1 MVHVKDKF
9 EYIKWVI
16 RSRKSK
22 KYRQRNEQKKKDNR
36 TINDLINTSQ
46 KTKDYESQKISK
58 ILNFA
63 LITQINKYFQSR
75 SILPR
80 YNWNIVESGVKHH
93 NPNRLTLNKRTC
105 VDSSLENN
113 NEMNI

>member
-9 EYIKWVI
+9 EYTKWVI
-16 RSRKSK
+16 RRGKSK

-75 SILPR
+75 S
-80 YNWNIVESGVKHH
+80 
-93 NPNRLTLNKRTC
+93 TLHEDKIRMFFIWLKYCMSKIKPT
-105 VDSSLENN
+105 
-113 NEMNI
+113 IHF

>member
-9 EYIKWVI
+9 EYTKWVI

-75 SILPR
+75 S
-80 YNWNIVESGVKHH
+80 
-93 NPNRLTLNKRTC
+93 TLHEDKIRMFFIWLKYCMSKIKPT
-105 VDSSLENN
+105 
-113 NEMNI
+113 IHF

>member
-1 MVHVKDKF
+1 MVHVKDKLK
-9 EYIKWVI
+9 YTKWVI

-22 KYRQRNEQKKKDNR
+22 KYRKRNEQKKKDNR
-36 TINDLINTSQ
+36 AIKNTSQ

-75 SILPR
+75 S
-80 YNWNIVESGVKHH
+80 
-93 NPNRLTLNKRTC
+93 TLHEDKIRMYFIWLKYCMSKIKPT
-105 VDSSLENN
+105 
-113 NEMNI
+113 IHF